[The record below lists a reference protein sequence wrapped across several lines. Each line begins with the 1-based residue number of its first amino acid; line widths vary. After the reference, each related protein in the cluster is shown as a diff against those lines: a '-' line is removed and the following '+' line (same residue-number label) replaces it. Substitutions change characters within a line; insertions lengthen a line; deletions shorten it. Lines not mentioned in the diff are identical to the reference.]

1 MLSRLGKSAA
11 LGLIVW
17 SALSPAQAQTWP
29 TRPLHIIVPFTAG
42 STVDLAA
49 RVVMEQVGRQVGQPA
64 VIESRL
70 GAGGTVASAAVAKS
84 EPDGHTILFTSSA
97 YSITPLVQ
105 TNLPYDPTRDLSGV
119 TPAVT
124 LPNVLVIAPDRP
136 FKTLPAM
143 IAAAKAN
150 PKLLTYATVG
160 PGSASHVMV
169 EGLKLKAGFQAL
181 AVPFKGPSEALNE
194 VVAGRMDFIIV
205 PTLTA
210 QSLMQAGK
218 VLPVA
223 AFSTRRAPDLPDVP
237 TTVELGYPDSTY
249 NFWFGALLSAKT
261 PRSIVDRL
269 NAEIVKAIQLPEI
282 RDRLA
287 KFGAQPFT
295 TTPAEF
301 DALIKKEL
309 ADNLVIVRA
318 AGLAPK

>member
-1 MLSRLGKSAA
+1 MMMTDFCKSAGVVLA
-11 LGLIVW
+11 LLLT
-17 SALSPAQAQTWP
+17 APAQAQNWP
-29 TRPLHIIVPFTAG
+29 SKPIHVLVPFTAG

-64 VIESRL
+64 VVESRL

-84 EPDGHTILFTSSA
+84 EPDGHTVLFTSSA
-97 YSITPLVQ
+97 YTITPLVQ
-105 TNLPYDPTRDLSGV
+105 TNLPYDPIRDLSGV

-124 LPNVLVIAPDRP
+124 LPNVLVISPDRP

-160 PGSASHVMV
+160 PGSASHVMG
-169 EGLKLKAGFQAL
+169 EGLKLKAGFEAL

-194 VVAGRMDFIIV
+194 VVAGRVDFIIV

-210 QSLMQAGK
+210 QSLMEAGK
-218 VLPVA
+218 VIPVA
-223 AFSTRRAPDLPDVP
+223 AFSTHRAPNLPNVP

-249 NFWFGALLSAKT
+249 NFWFGAMVSSKT
-261 PRSIVDRL
+261 PRPIVDRL
-269 NAEIVKAIQLPEI
+269 NAEIIKALQPPDIKE
-282 RDRLA
+282 RLA

-309 ADNLVIVRA
+309 EDNLVIVRA
-318 AGLAPK
+318 AGLKPN